1 MKKLWALLLAFLL
14 CATAGCGSIGSAESA
29 TGNFYSTKDAS
40 GNEIVLKKKPERII
54 ILAPSFL
61 NIMHAVG
68 GDFIACANSPSDKP
82 PDFCKDKKTVGY
94 TYQVNVETIISEK
107 PDLVIGL
114 TGLHS
119 RLADV
124 MKQNNIPFLLLPAS
138 SCEDVI
144 HATKVLG
151 DISGQHEKGLQV
163 AETLQKDMNQ
173 VIEKI
178 PKKEYT
184 CAILHGTP
192 HSVTLEGK
200 GTIATETAEM
210 LHIHNVFVLDND
222 RDMKLPP
229 FSLETLVS
237 KDPDIIF
244 LTTMV
249 MPGQQQETFRKSLM
263 EQPAWAQMRA
273 VKEGRVYFLPQNLF
287 LSSPGIH
294 YPDALKY
301 MANVVYGEDL

>member
-1 MKKLWALLLAFLL
+1 MKKLWALFLVFLL
-14 CATAGCGSIGSAESA
+14 CATTGCGNIGSAGSSNGYFYNTTDA
-29 TGNFYSTKDAS
+29 NGNDV
-40 GNEIVLKKKPERII
+40 VLEKKPERII

-68 GDFIACANSPSDKP
+68 GDFIAWANSPSDKP

-94 TYQVNVETIISEK
+94 TYQVNVEAIISEK

-119 RLADV
+119 RLFDV

-138 SCEDVI
+138 SYDDVI

-151 DISGQHEKGLQV
+151 DISGHHEKGLEV

-229 FSLETLVS
+229 FSLETLVA

-249 MPGQQQETFRKSLM
+249 MPGKQQETFQKSLM

-273 VKEGRVYFLPQNLF
+273 VKGGRVYFLPQNLF

-301 MANVVYGEDL
+301 MANVVYGENL